1 MNLTY
6 QDVLAFY
13 GIEGAHPG
21 GFGLTKK
28 LLAKEK
34 ISEKTTVLDAGCGMG
49 QTSSYLF
56 RTFSCQVTAIDK
68 HPEMIKKAL
77 QRFKQE
83 KIQVQILQSSMEA
96 TPFKDGSFDFIIA
109 ESSIAFTNINHT
121 LRELYR
127 VLKSGGV
134 LLHIDMTAEPL
145 LKKEEKTEL
154 KKFYQMKEILTEK
167 EWLKAHNLAGFKG
180 VQILKSNTILK
191 ELEEMPISDFAS
203 MPQVPANQ
211 AFDEIMHK
219 HQLLTLSYGD
229 KLGYRAFRAVKSSSL
244 RSQFS

>member
-28 LLAKEK
+28 ILAKEK
-34 ISEKTTVLDAGCGMG
+34 ISDKTTVLDAGCGTG
-49 QTSSYLF
+49 QTASYLF
-56 RTFSCQVTAIDK
+56 RTFSCPVTAIDK

-77 QRFKQE
+77 QRFKHE
-83 KIQVQILQSSMEA
+83 KIPIQILQSSMEA
-96 TPFKDGSFDFIIA
+96 MPFDDGSFDYIIA
-109 ESSIAFTNINHT
+109 ESSIAFTNINNT

-127 VLKSGGV
+127 VLKTGGV
-134 LLHIDMTAEPL
+134 LLHIDMTAEPS
-145 LKKEEKTEL
+145 LKKEEKAEL
-154 KKFYQMKEILTEK
+154 KKFYQMKEIFTEK
-167 EWLKAHNLAGFKG
+167 EWLKAHNLANFKG

-191 ELEEMPISDFAS
+191 ELEEMPISDFAN
-203 MPQVPANQ
+203 MPPAPQ
-211 AFDEIMHK
+211 EFDEIMHK
-219 HQLLTLSYGD
+219 HQLLTLSHGD